1 MPSLPHS
8 SRTTTTLWFT
18 PDANLILLK
27 QNPPH
32 LHLWYSP
39 GGIFHLHNVKEVQYL
54 LKSLL
59 SLVQKPNSPSA
70 TSLSSLCSFL
80 LLFSVPISYR
90 STCHKT
96 IEFYI
101 RKTFGIIKYHLLIET
116 KVLKHRDQRVCQ
128 KPHSYFIITSTT
140 FQRQSCHDSMKAAEE
155 QQEMLLQ

>member
-1 MPSLPHS
+1 MIALVGFSIY
-8 SRTTTTLWFT
+8 T
-18 PDANLILLK
+18 D
-27 QNPPH
+27 
-32 LHLWYSP
+32 
-39 GGIFHLHNVKEVQYL
+39 NVKEVQYL

-70 TSLSSLCSFL
+70 TSLSSLCSLL
-80 LLFSVPISYR
+80 LLFSVPLSYR

-101 RKTFGIIKYHLLIET
+101 RKTFGIIEYHLIET

-128 KPHSYFIITSTT
+128 KPHSYFIITNTT

-155 QQEMLLQ
+155 QQEMLL